1 MNSTYT
7 EFVNPRQIGIC
18 DPIHEIGMW
27 GGFNGSGCS
36 SASATMILEV
46 GKSMYSQMPVF
57 ETSLNQ
63 TKEEALH
70 GIAGPSNKYEGSS
83 PKSTNKLLR
92 RLAQNRE
99 AARKSRLR
107 KKAYLHQLES
117 SQLKLIKLEQELER
131 ERLLQ
136 SKKGTSQQVHSGTEN
151 SGITTFEKEYRDWI
165 EEQNNQI
172 DNLRNALHSGVDDT
186 KLSILID
193 CCKSH
198 YKNLFRKK
206 ATAAKADVFYIMS
219 GLWKTPTERLF
230 IWIGGVRPSEILK
243 IVLRH
248 VEPLTEDQRPLV
260 TSLQLACHQTEE
272 ALSQGL
278 VRQHQFLSETV
289 ATGLLSGEGNYLQ
302 PAMENLEFLVN
313 FIIQADNLRQMTI
326 EMVSGKLTIKQ
337 AARGLLALGEYL
349 QRLRTLSSVWENHSS
364 EPGPNK

>member
-63 TKEEALH
+63 TEEALH
-70 GIAGPSNKYEGSS
+70 GIAGPSNKYEGTS

-136 SKKGTSQQVHSGTEN
+136 GKKGTSHQVHTGTEN
-151 SGITTFEKEYRDWI
+151 SGITAFEKEYRDWI

-172 DNLRNALHSGVDDT
+172 DNLRNALHSEVDDT
-186 KLSILID
+186 KLGILID
-193 CCKSH
+193 GCKSH
-198 YKNLFRKK
+198 YKNLFCKK

-219 GLWKTPTERLF
+219 GLWKTPSERLF
-230 IWIGGVRPSEILK
+230 LWIGGVRPSEILK

-248 VEPLTEDQRPLV
+248 VKPLTEDQLPFV
-260 TSLQLACHQTEE
+260 TNLQLACHQMEE
-272 ALSQGL
+272 ALSQGF
-278 VRQHQFLSETV
+278 VRQHQFLSEAI
-289 ATGLLSGEGNYLQ
+289 ATGLLGEGNYLQ
-302 PAMENLEFLVN
+302 PAMEHLGLLVN
-313 FIIQADNLRQMTI
+313 FIIQADNLRLMTI
-326 EMVSGKLTIKQ
+326 EMVSCKLTIKQ
-337 AARGLLALGEYL
+337 AAWGLLALGEYL
-349 QRLRTLSSVWENHSS
+349 QRLRTLSSVWENHLN
-364 EPGPNK
+364 EPAE